1 MINKENM
8 LFLINRL
15 GKFFNFRRRKNKEE
29 LINLINEV
37 ENDIIEKDNKIE
49 SLINDN
55 NTWEINYKNLEI
67 EKNNTIKGLEEDY
80 KNLEI
85 EKSKIINT
93 LKNKNTLVSNILN
106 AERYLDSSLYE
117 FNKLVDEDY
126 QKFANSVS
134 LKEEVEAF
142 VKLQALQKELAR
154 LVSLKDIANKS
165 TVAVGGGFSA
175 GKSQFISSF
184 FADSKIKLPIGVK
197 PVTAIASYII
207 NGDKDII
214 KGYTYKGG
222 IVDIPTDIYSN
233 LSHDFI
239 KELGFNLKTIL
250 PMIAMSTSIPDYK
263 HICFVDTPGYNPSN
277 SGYTSEDFNT
287 ASEYL
292 INSNALIWLVGLDTN
307 GTIPQS
313 DLNFLEKLDLENKEL
328 YIVANKADLKSDSEL
343 EEILDQFEEVLDD
356 YELNYEG
363 ISAYDSR
370 KKIEKKLRKQKLK
383 DILSTVDRYIVSK
396 EKIANELYSIFQ
408 TYKDA
413 LDSEKVKNDNVKKL
427 LHSLELDIMESGRE
441 VDEQIDDRL
450 NTLNSFFKV
459 KDIEQSIKDL
469 YALKDKMFDALNKI
483 FIDIFGTP
491 LDKIPDLEYNKKN
504 EEIEITH
511 KKNNNT
517 KEDIN
522 KSENIVKE
530 RKQIK
535 RLRTE
540 SDGTVRKIMVK
551 VGDEVYEGTTI
562 VILDVKFTYDYEYE
576 YEINSKWNGVVKE
589 IKVNVG
595 DNVRAWQD
603 VAIILV

>member
-1 MINKENM
+1 MANKNKINV
-8 LFLINRL
+8 LVDRL
-15 GKFFNFRRRKNKEE
+15 GKNINFRRNKDKEE
-29 LINLINEV
+29 LIKLLSEDEKIREIKKLEDNLNFISSILNSNKLLNPILAEFDTIV
-37 ENDIIEKDNKIE
+37 EE
-49 SLINDN
+49 
-55 NTWEINYKNLEI
+55 NYK
-67 EKNNTIKGLEEDY
+67 
-80 KNLEI
+80 
-85 EKSKIINT
+85 
-93 LKNKNTLVSNILN
+93 
-106 AERYLDSSLYE
+106 
-117 FNKLVDEDY
+117 
-126 QKFANSVS
+126 KFANSVS

-154 LVSLKDIANKS
+154 LISLKDIANKS

-184 FADSKIKLPIGVK
+184 FADDKIKLPIGVK

-207 NGDKDII
+207 NGDKNII
-214 KGYTYKGG
+214 KGYTYNSG
-222 IVDIPTDIYSN
+222 IVDIPIDIYVK

-250 PMIAMSTSIPDYK
+250 PMIAMSTCIPDYK

-277 SGYTSEDFNT
+277 SGYTNEDFNT
-287 ASEYL
+287 AAEYL
-292 INSNALIWLVGLDTN
+292 TNSNALIWLVGLDTN

-313 DLNFLEKLDLENKEL
+313 DLKFLDQLNLDNKEL
-328 YIVANKADLKSDSEL
+328 YIVANKADLKSNSEL
-343 EEILDQFEEVLDD
+343 EEILDQFEEVLDE
-356 YELNYEG
+356 YGLNYEG

-370 KKIEKKLRKQKLK
+370 KKIEKSFRKQNLQ
-383 DILSTVDRYIVSK
+383 DFLNTVDRDIVSK
-396 EKIANELYSIFQ
+396 EKLANELYSIFQ
-408 TYKDA
+408 SYKDA

-427 LHSLELDIMESGRE
+427 LHSLELDIMETGRE

-450 NTLNSFFKV
+450 NTLNGFFKV

-491 LDKIPDLEYNKKN
+491 LEKIPDLEYNKKN

-511 KKNNNT
+511 KKRDNNT
-517 KEDIN
+517 KENIN

-530 RKQIK
+530 RNQIK
-535 RLRTE
+535 RLQTD

-551 VGDEVYEGTTI
+551 VGDEVYKGKTI
-562 VILDVKFTYDYEYE
+562 LILDIDESYFDDLLESYVDNIFRKDIE
-576 YEINSKWNGVVKE
+576 SKWDGVVKE

-595 DNVRAWQD
+595 DNVRAWQE
-603 VAIILV
+603 VAVILV